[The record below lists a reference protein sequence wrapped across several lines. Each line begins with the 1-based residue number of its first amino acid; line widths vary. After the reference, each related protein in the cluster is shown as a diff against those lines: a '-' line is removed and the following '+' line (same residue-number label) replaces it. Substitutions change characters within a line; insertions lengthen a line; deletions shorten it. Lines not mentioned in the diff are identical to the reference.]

1 MFRKTGIF
9 DNSWIVSRFC
19 QCADGKVEALSD
31 ALQATVAKW
40 KARIPM
46 PLPLELYTSSTF
58 IGLFVEEQV
67 AELLKGFAADF
78 ASEAATKA
86 GLIYHRMLVQS
97 AEQEHHICLSQDV
110 QALQTWC
117 AHVFLF
123 CPDVHME
130 PHKKQ
135 LHVTL
140 AYHFH
145 TSQLQVLEKL
155 AKNVDVSSGCDWLA
169 VLYSRDIRFANHE
182 VTLLVSTLSKWVWS
196 AASLSNAY
204 RQHPRCRRCRSCTRM
219 HLRMTTSWSWC
230 LETSSSCRPWSRA
243 PSARVGCT
251 EPRWPRGCRAC
262 CLRTTSTE
270 QMSPTP
276 GSSTGKK
283 RMFLCQDFQ
292 SEHKVTPP
300 VWPKSFL
307 NLFFCLCLV
316 NRSYSI
322 LNCASPPN
330 SSGSVSGLLFDGK
343 LSDTLLDNLMDASSP
358 SGLCPPMQVQHSAPR
373 QGLLV
378 LCLIIS
384 IEEMEMIV
392 VVTCWLHQVM
402 RTACQPSLSK
412 MRLFV
417 CRHGERMDVV
427 FGKHWVTQCF
437 DSKG

>member
-1 MFRKTGIF
+1 MFYNFSTFYRPNNCETYHICLHVICRPLPAARRLYIRDYRRCSEKLVKH

-40 KARIPM
+40 KARLPM
-46 PLPLELYTSSTF
+46 PIPLELYTSSTF

-78 ASEAATKA
+78 SSEAATKA
-86 GLIYHRMLVQS
+86 GLIYHRILVES
-97 AEQEHHICLSQDV
+97 AEQEHHICIIQDV

-145 TSQLQVLEKL
+145 ASHLLVLEKL
-155 AKNVDVSSGCDWLA
+155 AKNLDVSSGCDWLA

-182 VTLLVSTLSKWVWS
+182 VAFLVSTLSKCVRLS
-196 AASLSNAY
+196 AVSLSNAY

-230 LETSSSCRPWSRA
+230 LETSSSCRLWSRA

-262 CLRTTSTE
+262 CLRTTSIE

-276 GSSTGKK
+276 GSSMGKK

-292 SEHKVTPP
+292 SEHKCTQRKWLLPSDRSRFWICFSVSVWRSGPTQFSTVHLHLTPAALLAGYYSMESSVTVCSTALWMLPAP
-300 VWPKSFL
+300 L
-307 NLFFCLCLV
+307 
-316 NRSYSI
+316 
-322 LNCASPPN
+322 ASALRCRCNIQPLA
-330 SSGSVSGLLFDGK
+330 SGS
-343 LSDTLLDNLMDASSP
+343 LS
-358 SGLCPPMQVQHSAPR
+358 CVY
-373 QGLLV
+373 
-378 LCLIIS
+378 
-384 IEEMEMIV
+384 
-392 VVTCWLHQVM
+392 W
-402 RTACQPSLSK
+402 
-412 MRLFV
+412 
-417 CRHGERMDVV
+417 
-427 FGKHWVTQCF
+427 
-437 DSKG
+437 